1 MMEIEWLLVNYKH
14 DKDNDKMYSDCV
26 EIKDNKIFNDLTFS
40 QSIRGNVKNVGF
52 FKFRITKGCDIRYY
66 ANFSRIKNHSRF
78 KNKFLLTLTGQ
89 IDALNPSNHSRD
101 DSNQSKI
108 KAVGSYDRARDAIRA
123 ANDISNGFINSL
135 VGGGDN
141 LEFCKESKKLLIE
154 KKHEL
159 RFVGRPQLK

>member
-89 IDALNPSNHSRD
+89 IDVLSPSHHN
-101 DSNQSKI
+101 SNQAKI
-108 KAVGSYDRARDAIRA
+108 QVAGSYDKARDALQA

-135 VGGGDN
+135 VSGGDN